1 VKRSEVEHSSPW
13 RDCPACQEALAA
25 LTTEHQARARIS
37 ADQALDLIIQE
48 LSVDDWNA
56 GTLDA
61 IADIVQLTGRTIP

>member
-1 VKRSEVEHSSPW
+1 
-13 RDCPACQEALAA
+13 